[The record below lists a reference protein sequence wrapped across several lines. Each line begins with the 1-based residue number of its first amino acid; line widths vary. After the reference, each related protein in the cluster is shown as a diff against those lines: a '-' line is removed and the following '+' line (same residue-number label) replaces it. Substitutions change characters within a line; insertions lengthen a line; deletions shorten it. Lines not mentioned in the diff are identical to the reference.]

1 MAVYT
6 LERVQRLPISL
17 EEAWAF
23 FSSPLNLREITPS
36 YMRFEVLSDPKWV
49 GKMYPGQIIT
59 YTVRPLWG
67 IPLFWMTEITHVREG
82 EFFVDEQR
90 VGPYALWHHQHHFK
104 PIEGG
109 VEMTDLVHYR
119 LPLGILGDLA
129 QRLFVHRQLE
139 EIFDYRYRVLE
150 QRFGSMSAG
159 IRPTAVAHV

>member
-23 FSSPLNLREITPS
+23 FSSPLNLREITPP
-36 YMRFEVLSDPKWV
+36 YMRFEVLSDAKWV

-59 YTVRPLWG
+59 YTVRPLLG

-129 QRLFVHRQLE
+129 QRLFLRRQLE

-159 IRPTAVAHV
+159 IRPAAVAHA

>member
-23 FSSPLNLREITPS
+23 FSSPLNLREITPP

-59 YTVRPLWG
+59 YTVRPLLG

-129 QRLFVHRQLE
+129 QALFVRRQLE

-150 QRFGSMSAG
+150 QRFGAMPAG
-159 IRPTAVAHV
+159 IRPAAVAHA